1 MLSGGIAEALIA
13 TAAGLCVAIPALI
26 AYRYLRGRVESFV
39 VEMEKDA
46 IRLTDV
52 VEGAGRERA
61 EAGRNP
67 PERAAAEGPARDAP
81 REGPGRPVVATGTGA
96 R

>member
-39 VEMEKDA
+39 VEMEKAA
-46 IRLTDV
+46 IRLADV
-52 VEGAGRERA
+52 VEGAGRERGA
-61 EAGRNP
+61 H
-67 PERAAAEGPARDAP
+67 ERAAHELPP
-81 REGPGRPVVATGTGA
+81 RPMAASGTGA

>member
-46 IRLTDV
+46 IKLADV

-61 EAGRNP
+61 VRER
-67 PERAAAEGPARDAP
+67 PERPGQEA
-81 REGPGRPVVATGTGA
+81 PGRPIAVTGTGA